1 MHGEVEFKGMSGR
14 TNLEQIAAVDAYRR
28 LMAVSEKI
36 RRGGLDA
43 EDTVNV
49 FLAVTLNLV
58 LATSWGDNVVG
69 FLRNAAEE
77 YDSEVAEL
85 LRQLYSEFEAKRF

>member
-1 MHGEVEFKGMSGR
+1 MHGEIEFKGMSGR

-36 RRGGLDA
+36 RRCGLNA
-43 EDTVNV
+43 EDTVDV
-49 FLAVTLNLV
+49 FRAVTLNLV

-77 YDSEVAEL
+77 YDSEIAEL
-85 LRQLYSEFEAKRF
+85 LRELHRQFEEQRL

>member
-1 MHGEVEFKGMSGR
+1 MNRMKRCNFPILIAHDFDNESHLDSDASEGLLRFEVMTICTKRHITTSDKLSTELFDV
-14 TNLEQIAAVDAYRR
+14 IA
-28 LMAVSEKI
+28 
-36 RRGGLDA
+36 GH
-43 EDTVNV
+43 
-49 FLAVTLNLV
+49 
-58 LATSWGDNVVG
+58 VVG